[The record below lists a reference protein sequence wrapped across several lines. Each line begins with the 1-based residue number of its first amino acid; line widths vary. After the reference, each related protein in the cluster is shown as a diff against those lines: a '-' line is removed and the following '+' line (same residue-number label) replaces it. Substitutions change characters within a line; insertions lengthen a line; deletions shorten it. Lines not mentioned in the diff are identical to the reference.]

1 MELTANYKSGN
12 FAAYGNLART
22 VSLAKEVISG
32 QFNFEPDELAYIAN
46 HWVHTDHDQLYTAS
60 GGVSYIWRGTK
71 FTTDATFGSGLR
83 SGFANT
89 DHVASSTSVNLG
101 AGRSS
106 CWGARPLSRRALV
119 INVLDKINP
128 IRAGTGIG
136 VFAPQYGPRIGF
148 FGGLASC
155 FDGESPAIIKI
166 INIRRS
172 TMQEVHMALE
182 ALKFGGAMVYPLV
195 LLAVL
200 AVVIMLDKAFV
211 YWRYVRFPEPLL
223 ELFETFDVSLSDLD
237 RQSAGLDR
245 RNYFLRFFQVV
256 IATAPS
262 RSGG

>member
-1 MELTANYKSGN
+1 MRFGLDGFYKIVRDLIDEGQFTEAPIFTPFNYSQGKIYGVESTSSYKSGN

-32 QFNFEPDELAYIAN
+32 QFNFEPDELAYISN

-101 AGRSS
+101 AVRKFVAG
-106 CWGARPLSRRALV
+106 WFGPIEARVSI

-136 VFAPQYGPRIGF
+136 VFAPQFGPRIGF
-148 FGGLASC
+148 FAGLA
-155 FDGESPAIIKI
+155 K
-166 INIRRS
+166 
-172 TMQEVHMALE
+172 
-182 ALKFGGAMVYPLV
+182 
-195 LLAVL
+195 
-200 AVVIMLDKAFV
+200 
-211 YWRYVRFPEPLL
+211 
-223 ELFETFDVSLSDLD
+223 LF
-237 RQSAGLDR
+237 
-245 RNYFLRFFQVV
+245 
-256 IATAPS
+256 
-262 RSGG
+262 